1 MIKMTGVMCN
11 IGPVPGQ
18 AIPNISCWRRL
29 SSTLASG
36 SECESRCS
44 PAVLRLA
51 MTEDQE
57 QDEAQQQRFDEAGRE
72 LLTRL
77 GLDSDIEPSE
87 YDSANVVFQTENGAK
102 ILVGD
107 HRFAK

>member
-1 MIKMTGVMCN
+1 MCKFYY
-11 IGPVPGQ
+11 IYSPQPGHTQ
-18 AIPNISCWRRL
+18 YNMLEKTLA
-29 SSTLASG
+29 STLASG
-36 SECESRCS
+36 SECESRCG
-44 PAVLRLA
+44 PAVPRLA
-51 MTEDQE
+51 MTEDEE
-57 QDEAQQQRFDEAGRE
+57 QDDAQQQRFDEAGRE

-87 YDSANVVFQTENGAK
+87 YDSANVVLRRENGAK

>member
-1 MIKMTGVMCN
+1 
-11 IGPVPGQ
+11 
-18 AIPNISCWRRL
+18 
-29 SSTLASG
+29 
-36 SECESRCS
+36 
-44 PAVLRLA
+44 
-51 MTEDQE
+51 MTEDQ
-57 QDEAQQQRFDEAGRE
+57 DDGDQQRFDEAGRE